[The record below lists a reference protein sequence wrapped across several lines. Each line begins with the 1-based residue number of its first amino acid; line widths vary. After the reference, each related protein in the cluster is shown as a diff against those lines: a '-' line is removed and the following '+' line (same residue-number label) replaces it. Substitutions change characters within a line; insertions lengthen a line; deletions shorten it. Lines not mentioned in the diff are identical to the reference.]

1 MQRARHKPSHPD
13 PTHRRRPDMKEID
26 VKNAELKT
34 RKDAATPRGVG
45 VMCDFYAERAENSEL
60 WDVEGRRYIDF
71 AAGIAVNNTGHRHPK
86 IVAAIREQ
94 LDHFTHTAY
103 QIVPY
108 ASYVELA
115 EKINRRA
122 PGDHP
127 KKTAFFTTGAEAVE
141 NAIKI
146 ARAATGRPGVIAF
159 TGGFHGRTM
168 MGMALTGK
176 VAPYKL
182 GFGPFPSDVFHAPFP
197 NALHGVSVEDSLKA
211 IEFLFKADIDP
222 KRVAAIIFE
231 PVQGEG
237 GFYQA
242 PVEFVR
248 ALRKLCNEHGILLIA
263 DEVQTGFARTG
274 KLFAMHHYDVVPDL
288 MTMAKSLA
296 GGMPLSGVV
305 GRAEIMDAAAP
316 GGLGGTYAGNPL
328 AVASAHAVLDIID
341 EEKLCERAVKLGDR
355 VKATLNA
362 LQHDVP
368 QIAEVRGPGAMIAVE
383 FCKPGGHEPDAEF
396 TKRVQTR
403 ALERGLLLLVCG
415 VYSNVVRFLFPLTIQ
430 DNVFD
435 EALTI
440 LQEVLKES
448 IVATA

>member
-1 MQRARHKPSHPD
+1 M
-13 PTHRRRPDMKEID
+13 
-26 VKNAELKT
+26 KNAELKS

-45 VMCDFYAERAENSEL
+45 VMCDFYAARAENAEL

-71 AAGIAVNNTGHRHPK
+71 AAGIAVCNTGHRHPK
-86 IVAAIREQ
+86 IVEAVRAQ
-94 LDHFTHTAY
+94 LDNFTHTAY

-115 EKINRRA
+115 EKINQRA
-122 PGDHP
+122 PGDYP

-182 GFGPFPSDVFHAPFP
+182 NFGPFPADVFHAPFP
-197 NALHGVSVEDSLKA
+197 NPLHGVTTADSLKA

-237 GFYQA
+237 GFYPA
-242 PVEFVR
+242 PAEFVR

-305 GRAEIMDAAAP
+305 GRADVMDAAAP

-328 AVASAHAVLDIID
+328 AVASALAVLDIID
-341 EEKLCERAVKLGDR
+341 EEKLCERAVLLGDR
-355 VKATLNA
+355 LKARLTA
-362 LQHDVP
+362 LQAEVP
-368 QIAEVRGPGAMIAVE
+368 QIADVRGPGGMVAVE
-383 FCKPGGHEPDAEF
+383 FCKPGSSDADADF
-396 TKRVQTR
+396 TKRVQAR

-430 DNVFD
+430 DSVFD
-435 EALTI
+435 EAVSI
-440 LQEVLKES
+440 LEEVLKET
-448 IVATA
+448 VGVTV